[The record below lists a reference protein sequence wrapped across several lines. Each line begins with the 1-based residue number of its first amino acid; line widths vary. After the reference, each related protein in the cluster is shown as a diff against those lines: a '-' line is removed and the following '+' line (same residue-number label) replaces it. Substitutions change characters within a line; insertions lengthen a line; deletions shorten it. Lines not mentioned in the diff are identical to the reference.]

1 MYFRGSKSFAL
12 PLRNPSAR
20 LENEADT
27 RQDQKGKHK
36 VQLTQV

>member
-12 PLRNPSAR
+12 PLRNPSTR

-27 RQDQKGKHK
+27 RQGPEGKA
-36 VQLTQV
+36 